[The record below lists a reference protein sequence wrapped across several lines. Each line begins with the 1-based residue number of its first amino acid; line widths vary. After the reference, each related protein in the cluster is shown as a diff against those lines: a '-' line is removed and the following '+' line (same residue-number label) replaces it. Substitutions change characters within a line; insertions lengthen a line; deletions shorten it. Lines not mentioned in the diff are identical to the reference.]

1 MDISSQW
8 DAYCEMRE
16 EWMEVFKE
24 ECKKLGYLLKIDESK
39 IESTLFLEQQKPEE
53 SARKFINLQ
62 NP

>member
-1 MDISSQW
+1 
-8 DAYCEMRE
+8 MRE